1 MTQAA
6 VSASRPRPYQASKK
20 DLTRAI
26 FSGWAGTSLE
36 YFDFQLYGLA
46 SALVFSRLFFPEL
59 DPAMGLLSSFATYS
73 IGFLARPLGALFFG
87 RLGDRRG
94 RKYVLVVTVTLMG
107 LATCGIGLLPTYG
120 TIGIW
125 APILLIVLRMTQGF
139 GAGAE
144 LAGASVLLAEYA
156 PSKSR
161 GLVSSFACIG
171 TNTGTLLASGTW
183 LLLIA
188 LPEDQLLSWGWR
200 IPFLASILLAVV
212 ALIIRSKLSETPVF
226 QTVASNDT
234 VAVENRTPIKDAF
247 TQGRRPFFL
256 ALGMRMG
263 ESGPSSIYQSF
274 LLGYIATVLLM
285 DKSVG
290 TRALFIASLIGFVT
304 VPLAGWLSDRFGR
317 RIVYRVVSG
326 FQTAF
331 AVPALLLLNTRD
343 PVIVSA
349 VLIVGVCVGVLG
361 LYSVQSSYLPELFGS
376 RYRYSGLAAAKE
388 FGSIVSGGMAPLVGA
403 ALLAAFSSSWIPIA
417 IYLTLLAG
425 IGFVT
430 TFFAPETVGRDL
442 TLTEHAG

>member
-1 MTQAA
+1 MTQTA
-6 VSASRPRPYQASKK
+6 VSASTPRPYQASKK
-20 DLTRAI
+20 ELTRAI

-46 SALVFSRLFFPEL
+46 SALVFSRLFFPQL
-59 DPAMGLLSSFATYS
+59 DPAMGLLSSFGTYS

-107 LATCGIGLLPTYG
+107 FATCGIGLLPTYA
-120 TIGIW
+120 TIGLW
-125 APILLIVLRMTQGF
+125 APILLVVLRMAQGF

-156 PSKSR
+156 PSKFR

-183 LLLIA
+183 LLLIT

-212 ALIIRSKLSETPVF
+212 ALIIRRKLSETPVF

-234 VAVENRTPIKDAF
+234 LAVEDRTPIKDAF

-256 ALGMRMG
+256 SLGMRMG

-290 TRALFIASLIGFVT
+290 TRALFIASFIGFVT

-331 AVPALLLLNTRD
+331 AFPALLLLNTKD
-343 PVIVSA
+343 PFIVSA

-388 FGSIVSGGMAPLVGA
+388 FGSIVSGGIAPLVGA
-403 ALLAAFSSSWIPIA
+403 ALLAAFSNSWIPIA